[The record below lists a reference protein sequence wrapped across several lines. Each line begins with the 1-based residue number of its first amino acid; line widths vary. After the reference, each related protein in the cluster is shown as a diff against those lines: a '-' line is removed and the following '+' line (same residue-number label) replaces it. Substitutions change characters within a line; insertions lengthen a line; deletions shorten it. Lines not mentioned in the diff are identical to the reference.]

1 VNQYSTTRRRSRQRC
16 EKGDAPEVVSLCIFY
31 NVIREPVLDDKA
43 AGPPLMRKKG
53 DAPEVDLYAS
63 VIALFVNQ
71 YSTKAAKP
79 PPMREEAMHLGRISM
94 HLL

>member
-1 VNQYSTTRRRSRQRC
+1 
-16 EKGDAPEVVSLCIFY
+16 
-31 NVIREPVLDDKA
+31 
-43 AGPPLMRKKG
+43 MRKKG